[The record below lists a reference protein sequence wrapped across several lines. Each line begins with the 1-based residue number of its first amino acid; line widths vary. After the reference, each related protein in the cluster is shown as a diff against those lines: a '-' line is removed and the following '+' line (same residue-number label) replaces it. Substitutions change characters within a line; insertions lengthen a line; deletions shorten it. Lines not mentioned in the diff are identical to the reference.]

1 MSVPGRPILRRK
13 PQTLEDDRE
22 FRIDLYDVLLPCRQF
37 LVAHKVA
44 EVGAVSLVTEFLLRL
59 IHAVDRV
66 DESAA
71 AAFFGFDTREMNFAL
86 ADLEAK
92 SYVDRHDGILSLT
105 DAGRALFQ
113 YGQETPQIYTV
124 QKRAVTQG
132 FDLLSFAPQDN
143 VRVGGFESRL
153 DELSIDAERV
163 STASREIRTAFRNFF
178 GEISARTDKDGV
190 KHLSLY
196 SIDSVVPARRFSAPI
211 SFYLKAR
218 TSRTGAAEADL
229 SGWRTP
235 QEIDDRPR
243 IVESIAAHIEKLK
256 AQSRPDD
263 KKAYSLLS
271 QLGGDFFKDFTR
283 QGELAVERYFSSAL
297 TRAGELRVDRPTV
310 PIVGTFF
317 VEENTARLTEALQYG
332 KKALGENA
340 SVPGLCWLIPDTN
353 WGHTHVLPTVLGAL
367 SSSLASSPDNGFQTV
382 SLAKESLR
390 PHQREAFSV
399 SELARNGT
407 AIPSSLELLWIPG
420 VLAAAL
426 VHAPVK
432 TRSGIPIP
440 LGFLS
445 FNSQVIARI
454 EEFLK
459 ANFSL
464 ANAMAN
470 AVGPNGGSL

>member
-1 MSVPGRPILRRK
+1 MSLPGRPILKRK
-13 PQTLEDDRE
+13 SQTPEEDRE

-37 LVAHKVA
+37 LVVHKVA

-59 IHAVDRV
+59 IHAMDSV
-66 DESAA
+66 DEAAA

-86 ADLEAK
+86 ADLESK
-92 SYVDRHDGILSLT
+92 SYVDRHDGVLSLT
-105 DAGRALFQ
+105 HAGRALFQ

-143 VRVGGFESRL
+143 VRVERFESRL
-153 DELSIDAERV
+153 DELPIDAERV

-178 GEISARTDKDGV
+178 GEISTRTDKDVV

-196 SIDSVVPARRFSAPI
+196 SIDSVIPERRFSAPI

-218 TSRTGAAEADL
+218 TSRPGAAEADL
-229 SGWRTP
+229 SEWRTP
-235 QEIDDRPR
+235 QEIDERTR

-263 KKAYSLLS
+263 KKGYSLLS
-271 QLGGDFFKDFTR
+271 HFGGNFFKDFMR
-283 QGELAVERYFSSAL
+283 QDELAVERYFSSAL

-332 KKALGENA
+332 KKALGQNA
-340 SVPGLCWLIPDTN
+340 SIPGLCWLIPDTN

-367 SSSLASSPDNGFQTV
+367 ADSLAPSPDSGFQTV
-382 SLAKESLR
+382 GLAKQSLR
-390 PHQREAFSV
+390 PHQKEAFSV
-399 SELARNGT
+399 SEVAVNGT
-407 AIPSSLELLWIPG
+407 EIPASLELVWIPG
-420 VLAAAL
+420 ILAAAL
-426 VHAPVK
+426 VHAPVR

-445 FNSQVIARI
+445 FNSQVIARV

-459 ANFSL
+459 SKFSL
-464 ANAMAN
+464 ANALAN
-470 AVGPNGGSL
+470 AAGPITGSH